1 MKMIKVLFDKDYRPI
16 ESSLEKTDSYE
27 FLVKNEFSRN
37 IIYYI
42 LILSISKLDNK
53 KMDNIE
59 NHKGSLKLIKSM
71 IDFLIK
77 EINPKNINN
86 FTKDIEQIIT
96 IYKNHLNLITENI
109 FGLLKK
115 LVDLNSSEK
124 QLTKFFD
131 ELFSFFFKFLFF
143 HNYIK

>member
-1 MKMIKVLFDKDYRPI
+1 
-16 ESSLEKTDSYE
+16 
-27 FLVKNEFSRN
+27 
-37 IIYYI
+37 
-42 LILSISKLDNK
+42 
-53 KMDNIE
+53 MDNIE

-131 ELFSFFFKFLFF
+131 ELFSFFFNNIVFE
-143 HNYIK
+143 